1 MIKAVVFLA
10 DGFEDVEALAPID
23 LMRRAG
29 FEVVIAGIG
38 GDVIR
43 SSHGVKVSTDI
54 SVNKISDDYDIYFC
68 PGGMPGA
75 TNLRADKSVVS
86 ALLSANGNG
95 KIVSAIC
102 ASPAV
107 VLGHIGILDGHNAT
121 CYPGCECYSPDF
133 DFSDSGVVVSGNV
146 ITGKS
151 AGYALDLGLA
161 LIEAF
166 DKEKAEEVRKG
177 IYYKES

>member
-10 DGFEDVEALAPID
+10 DGFEEVEALAPID

-29 FEVVIAGIG
+29 FDVATAGVG

-43 SSHGVKVSTDI
+43 SSHNVKFVADI
-54 SVNKISDDYDIYFC
+54 PIAKIADDYDIYFC

-75 TNLRADKSVVS
+75 INLKADRHVVS

-95 KIVSAIC
+95 RIVSAIC

-107 VLGHIGILDGHNAT
+107 VLGSIGILDGHNAT
-121 CYPGCECYSPDF
+121 CYPGCESYAPGF
-133 DFSDSGVVVSGNV
+133 DFSKEGVVVSGNI

-161 LIEAF
+161 LIKAF
-166 DKEKAEEVRKG
+166 DFKKAEEVRKE